1 MNAKQ
6 KMCFNFVT
14 GRLLLN
20 FFCNL
25 FECKSSLHFHQSFT
39 NLTAQTSRK
48 HGLQWF
54 RNHVLCLQQQWKHCL
69 TLWDSYI
76 WQQIPR
82 TRSTKRVL
90 VKRRKQRVEGG
101 TVLASVCL
109 CLSAPLRSHWS
120 MQTFC
125 PYAQQTLQKQ
135 PTSVPVW
142 QHDHSYF
149 CQEWIETL
157 MVPTS
162 QTKIKCYIV
171 TSQEGVNADYKHMA
185 LEARCSHPN
194 ALKDARINITFSPV
208 GCVNRIL
215 TQF

>member
-1 MNAKQ
+1 
-6 KMCFNFVT
+6 MCFNFVT

-25 FECKSSLHFHQSFT
+25 FECKSSLHFHHSLT
-39 NLTAQTSRK
+39 NLTAQTTKK
-48 HGLQWF
+48 HGLEWF
-54 RNHVLCLQQQWKHCL
+54 RKHVLCLQQQWKHCL

-82 TRSTKRVL
+82 TRATKLVL

-101 TVLASVCL
+101 TALASVCL

-135 PTSVPVW
+135 QRLLFLSDNMTTHISVKNGQKPWWYQHHRQRSNATSW
-142 QHDHSYF
+142 QARSQRRLQTHGTWS
-149 CQEWIETL
+149 TL
-157 MVPTS
+157 QS
-162 QTKIKCYIV
+162 
-171 TSQEGVNADYKHMA
+171 S
-185 LEARCSHPN
+185 
-194 ALKDARINITFSPV
+194 
-208 GCVNRIL
+208 
-215 TQF
+215 